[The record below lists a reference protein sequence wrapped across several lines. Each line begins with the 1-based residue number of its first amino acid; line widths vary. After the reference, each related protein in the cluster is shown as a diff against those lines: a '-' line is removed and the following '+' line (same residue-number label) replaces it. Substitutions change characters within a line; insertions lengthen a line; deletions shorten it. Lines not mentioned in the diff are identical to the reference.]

1 MSRSKRANPTLVG
14 VFVLGAI
21 ALALAGL
28 AVFGSGKL
36 FRRTAQ
42 FVMVFGGSVNGLS
55 VGAPVKFRGVQ
66 VGSVT
71 KIMLSLPGMTLPELR
86 IPVFIEID
94 QDLVSKLGGM
104 INPAEPTSFAA
115 LIDEGLRAQLQLE
128 SIVTGVLFVEL
139 DLFPGSPV
147 NLYLPKGGESGY
159 LEIPTQPTL
168 LQEASQ
174 TGADLIAKLR
184 DVDFDGL
191 VTSIRDAA
199 RSVGDLAGSPE
210 LRQSLVAAREAMVS
224 ARDTLN
230 EIRPRVP
237 QLASGVDS
245 ASNRLQGSLKRFDT
259 TLGSLDTALGSLDT
273 TLGSVNRLVDPRAP
287 LVYQLTTTLGDL
299 GKAAQS
305 IRELADYLDRNPS
318 AIITGRSPR

>member
-1 MSRSKRANPTLVG
+1 MSRSKRASPTLIG
-14 VFVLGAI
+14 VFVLGALAI
-21 ALALAGL
+21 ALAGL

-147 NLYLPKGGESGY
+147 NLFLPKESGY

-191 VTSIRDAA
+191 VNSIRDAA

-210 LRQSLVAAREAMVS
+210 LRQPLVAAREAMVS

-230 EIRPRVP
+230 EIRPRIP

>member
-1 MSRSKRANPTLVG
+1 MSRSKRASPTLVG
-14 VFVLGAI
+14 VFVLGAL
-21 ALALAGL
+21 ALAVAGL

-147 NLYLPKGGESGY
+147 NLFLPKESGY

-230 EIRPRVP
+230 EIRPRIP

>member
-1 MSRSKRANPTLVG
+1 VSRSKRASPTLIG
-14 VFVLGAI
+14 VFVLGALAI
-21 ALALAGL
+21 ALAGL

-66 VGSVT
+66 VGSV
-71 KIMLSLPGMTLPELR
+71 IQILLSLPGMTLPELR
-86 IPVFIEID
+86 IPVVIEID

-147 NLYLPKGGESGY
+147 NLFLPKESGY

-210 LRQSLVAAREAMVS
+210 LRQTLVAAREAMVS
-224 ARDTLN
+224 ARDTLT

-237 QLASGVDS
+237 QFASGVDS
-245 ASNRLQGSLKRFDT
+245 ASNRLQGSLKRFDA

-273 TLGSVNRLVDPRAP
+273 TLGSVNRLVDPSAP
-287 LVYQLTTTLGDL
+287 LVYQLTTTLTDL
-299 GKAAQS
+299 GTAAKS
-305 IRELADYLDRNPS
+305 VRELADYLDRNPS

>member
-1 MSRSKRANPTLVG
+1 
-14 VFVLGAI
+14 
-21 ALALAGL
+21 
-28 AVFGSGKL
+28 
-36 FRRTAQ
+36 
-42 FVMVFGGSVNGLS
+42 
-55 VGAPVKFRGVQ
+55 
-66 VGSVT
+66 
-71 KIMLSLPGMTLPELR
+71 MLSLPGMTLPELR

-147 NLYLPKGGESGY
+147 NLFLPKESGY

-210 LRQSLVAAREAMVS
+210 LRQTLVAAREAMVS
-224 ARDTLN
+224 ARDTLT
-230 EIRPRVP
+230 EIRPRIP
-237 QLASGVDS
+237 QFTSGVDS
-245 ASNRLQGSLKRFDT
+245 ASNRLQGSLKRFDA

>member
-1 MSRSKRANPTLVG
+1 VSRSKRASPTLVG
-14 VFVLGAI
+14 AFVLGALAI
-21 ALALAGL
+21 AVAGL
-28 AVFGSGKL
+28 AVFGAGKL
-36 FRRTAQ
+36 FRRTSQ

-71 KIMLSLPGMTLPELR
+71 QILLSLPGMTLPDLR
-86 IPVFIEID
+86 IPVFIQID

-115 LIDEGLRAQLQLE
+115 LIDQGLRAQLQLE

-139 DLFPGSPV
+139 DLFPDSPV
-147 NLYLPKGGESGY
+147 NLFLPKESGY

-191 VTSIRDAA
+191 VSAIRDAA
-199 RSVGDLAGSPE
+199 RSVGELAGSPE
-210 LRQSLVAAREAMVS
+210 LRQTLVAAREVMVS
-224 ARDTLN
+224 ARDTLT
-230 EIRPRVP
+230 ELRPRIP
-237 QLASGVDS
+237 QLASGLDS
-245 ASNRLQGSLKRFDT
+245 ASGRLQGSLKRFDS

-299 GKAAQS
+299 GAAAKS
-305 IRELADYLDRNPS
+305 VRDLAEYLDRNPS

>member
-1 MSRSKRANPTLVG
+1 VSRSKRASPTLVG
-14 VFVLGAI
+14 LFVLGALAI
-21 ALALAGL
+21 ALAGL

-71 KIMLSLPGMTLPELR
+71 QILLSLPGMTLPELR

-115 LIDEGLRAQLQLE
+115 LIDVGLRAQLQLE

-139 DLFPGSPV
+139 DLFPGSQV
-147 NLYLPKGGESGY
+147 NLFLPKESGY

-191 VTSIRDAA
+191 VSSIRDAA
-199 RSVGDLAGSPE
+199 RSVGELAGSPE
-210 LRQSLVAAREAMVS
+210 LRQTLVAAREAMVS
-224 ARDTLN
+224 ARDTLT
-230 EIRPRVP
+230 EIRPRIP
-237 QLASGVDS
+237 QFASGVDS
-245 ASNRLQGSLKRFDT
+245 ASTRLQGSLKRFDS

-273 TLGSVNRLVDPRAP
+273 TLGSVNRLVDPSAP
-287 LVYQLTTTLGDL
+287 LVYQLTTTLTDL
-299 GKAAQS
+299 GTAAKS
-305 IRELADYLDRNPS
+305 VRELADYLDRNPS

>member
-1 MSRSKRANPTLVG
+1 MSRSKRASPTLVG
-14 VFVLGAI
+14 AFVLGAL
-21 ALALAGL
+21 ALAVAGL

-147 NLYLPKGGESGY
+147 NLFLPKESGY

-230 EIRPRVP
+230 EIRPRIP

>member
-1 MSRSKRANPTLVG
+1 MSRSKRASPTLIG
-14 VFVLGAI
+14 VFVLGALAI
-21 ALALAGL
+21 ALAGL

-66 VGSVT
+66 VGSV
-71 KIMLSLPGMTLPELR
+71 IQILLSLPGMTLPELR
-86 IPVFIEID
+86 IPVVIEID

-147 NLYLPKGGESGY
+147 NLFLPKESGY

-210 LRQSLVAAREAMVS
+210 LRQTLVAAREAMVS
-224 ARDTLN
+224 ARDTLT
-230 EIRPRVP
+230 EIRPRIP
-237 QLASGVDS
+237 QFTSGVDS
-245 ASNRLQGSLKRFDT
+245 ASNRLQGSLKRFDA

-273 TLGSVNRLVDPRAP
+273 TLGSVNRLVDPSAP
-287 LVYQLTTTLGDL
+287 LVYQLTTTLTDL
-299 GKAAQS
+299 GTAAKS
-305 IRELADYLDRNPS
+305 VRELADYLDRNPS

>member
-1 MSRSKRANPTLVG
+1 VSRSKRASPTLVG
-14 VFVLGAI
+14 VFVLGALAI
-21 ALALAGL
+21 AVAGL

-71 KIMLSLPGMTLPELR
+71 RIMLSLAGMTLPELR

-147 NLYLPKGGESGY
+147 DLFLPKESGY

-210 LRQSLVAAREAMVS
+210 LRQTLVAAREAMVS
-224 ARDTLN
+224 ARDTLT
-230 EIRPRVP
+230 EIRPRIP
-237 QLASGVDS
+237 QFASGVDS
-245 ASNRLQGSLKRFDT
+245 ASNRLQGSLKRFDA
-259 TLGSLDTALGSLDT
+259 TLGSLDTALGSLDA
-273 TLGSVNRLVDPRAP
+273 TLGSVNRLVDPSAP
-287 LVYQLTTTLGDL
+287 LVYQLTTTLTDL
-299 GKAAQS
+299 GTAAKS
-305 IRELADYLDRNPS
+305 VRELADYLDRNPS

>member
-1 MSRSKRANPTLVG
+1 MSRSKRASPTLVG
-14 VFVLGAI
+14 VFVLGAL
-21 ALALAGL
+21 ALAVAGL

-147 NLYLPKGGESGY
+147 NLYLPKGESGY

-191 VTSIRDAA
+191 VNSIRDAA

-210 LRQSLVAAREAMVS
+210 LRQTLVAAREAMVS
-224 ARDTLN
+224 ARDTLT
-230 EIRPRVP
+230 EIRPRIP
-237 QLASGVDS
+237 ALTSGVDS

>member
-1 MSRSKRANPTLVG
+1 MSRSKRASPTLVG
-14 VFVLGAI
+14 VFVLGAL
-21 ALALAGL
+21 ALAVAGL

-139 DLFPGSPV
+139 DRFPGSPV
-147 NLYLPKGGESGY
+147 NLYLPKGESGY

-191 VTSIRDAA
+191 VNSIRDAA

-224 ARDTLN
+224 ARDTLT
-230 EIRPRVP
+230 EIRPRIP

-318 AIITGRSPR
+318 AIITGRSRR

>member
-1 MSRSKRANPTLVG
+1 MSRSKRASPTLVG
-14 VFVLGAI
+14 AFVLGAI
-21 ALALAGL
+21 AIALGGL

-36 FRRTAQ
+36 FRRTAE

-71 KIMLSLPGMTLPELR
+71 QILLSLPGMTLPELR

-147 NLYLPKGGESGY
+147 NLFLPKESGY

-191 VTSIRDAA
+191 VSSIRDAA

-210 LRQSLVAAREAMVS
+210 LRQTLVAAREAMVS
-224 ARDTLN
+224 ARDTLT
-230 EIRPRVP
+230 EIRPRIP

-245 ASNRLQGSLKRFDT
+245 ASNRLQGSLKRFDA

-273 TLGSVNRLVDPRAP
+273 TLGSVNRLVDPSAP
-287 LVYQLTTTLGDL
+287 LVYQLTTTLTDL
-299 GKAAQS
+299 GTAAKS
-305 IRELADYLDRNPS
+305 VRELADYLDRNPS

>member
-1 MSRSKRANPTLVG
+1 MSRSKRASPTLVG
-14 VFVLGAI
+14 VFVLGAL

-147 NLYLPKGGESGY
+147 NLFLPKESGY

-230 EIRPRVP
+230 EIRPRIP

>member
-1 MSRSKRANPTLVG
+1 VSRSKRASPTLVG
-14 VFVLGAI
+14 VFVLGALAI
-21 ALALAGL
+21 ALAGL

-71 KIMLSLPGMTLPELR
+71 QILLSLPGMTLPELR

-147 NLYLPKGGESGY
+147 NLFLPRESGY

-199 RSVGDLAGSPE
+199 RSVGELAGSPE
-210 LRQSLVAAREAMVS
+210 LRQALVAAREAMVS
-224 ARDTLN
+224 ARDTLT
-230 EIRPRVP
+230 EIRPRIP

-273 TLGSVNRLVDPRAP
+273 TLGSVNRLVDPSAP
-287 LVYQLTTTLGDL
+287 LVYQLTTTLTDL
-299 GKAAQS
+299 GTAAKS
-305 IRELADYLDRNPS
+305 VRELADYLDRNPS

>member
-1 MSRSKRANPTLVG
+1 VSRSKRASPTLVG

-21 ALALAGL
+21 ALAVAGL

-147 NLYLPKGGESGY
+147 NLYLPKGESGY

-191 VTSIRDAA
+191 VNSIRDAA

-210 LRQSLVAAREAMVS
+210 LRQTLVAAREAMVS
-224 ARDTLN
+224 ARDTLT
-230 EIRPRVP
+230 EIRPRIP

-245 ASNRLQGSLKRFDT
+245 ASNRLQGSLKRFDA

>member
-1 MSRSKRANPTLVG
+1 MSRSKRASPTLVG
-14 VFVLGAI
+14 VFVLGAL
-21 ALALAGL
+21 ALAVAGL

-147 NLYLPKGGESGY
+147 NLYLPKGESGY

-210 LRQSLVAAREAMVS
+210 LRQTLVAAREAMVS
-224 ARDTLN
+224 ARDTLT
-230 EIRPRVP
+230 EIRPRIP

>member
-1 MSRSKRANPTLVG
+1 VSRSKRASPTLVG
-14 VFVLGAI
+14 VFVLGAL

-147 NLYLPKGGESGY
+147 NLYLPKGESGY

-191 VTSIRDAA
+191 VNSIRDAA

-210 LRQSLVAAREAMVS
+210 LRQTLVAAREAMVS
-224 ARDTLN
+224 ARDTLT
-230 EIRPRVP
+230 EIRPRIP

>member
-1 MSRSKRANPTLVG
+1 VSRSKRASPTLVG
-14 VFVLGAI
+14 VFVLGAL
-21 ALALAGL
+21 ALAVAGL

-147 NLYLPKGGESGY
+147 NLFLPKESGY

-230 EIRPRVP
+230 EIRPRIP

-245 ASNRLQGSLKRFDT
+245 ASNRLQGSLKRF
-259 TLGSLDTALGSLDT
+259 DT

-318 AIITGRSPR
+318 AIITGRSRR

>member
-1 MSRSKRANPTLVG
+1 VSRSKRASPTLVG

-21 ALALAGL
+21 ALAVAGL

-147 NLYLPKGGESGY
+147 NLFLPKESGY

-230 EIRPRVP
+230 EIRPRIP

-318 AIITGRSPR
+318 AIITGRSRR

>member
-1 MSRSKRANPTLVG
+1 MSRSKRASPMLVG

-21 ALALAGL
+21 ALAVAGL

-147 NLYLPKGGESGY
+147 NLFLPKESGY

-230 EIRPRVP
+230 EIRPRIP
-237 QLASGVDS
+237 QLTSGVDS

-259 TLGSLDTALGSLDT
+259 TLGSLDTALGSIDT

-318 AIITGRSPR
+318 AIITGRSRR